1 MPLLREWNIG
11 ESALA
16 AIWKVEEPEAF
27 FNGHT
32 GLYPEINNDIK
43 RMEHL
48 AGRFLLKYLER
59 DFPLHQI
66 EKDEHNKPRLQHKNF
81 YFSISHSW
89 PYIAA
94 VIDPLHDTGI
104 DIQVWTPRIVDI
116 QQRFL
121 SEREQ
126 GFCGGDHQLITLA
139 WCAKE
144 AVYKWYGRK
153 GTSFMNHLP
162 ITALHET
169 EEGYKVQIEF
179 QLSEVP
185 RSILL
190 HCIKE
195 ADFGCVWIADAGNDN

>member
-11 ESALA
+11 ESGLA

-32 GLYPEINNDIK
+32 GLYPEISNDIK
-43 RMEHL
+43 RQEHL

-66 EKDEHNKPRLQHKNF
+66 VRDEHNKPKLENKSF
-81 YFSISHSW
+81 YFSVSHSW

-104 DIQVWTPRIVDI
+104 DIQVWTPRILDI

-121 SEREQ
+121 SEKERV
-126 GFCGGDHQLITLA
+126 FCDNDHKLITLA

-144 AVYKWYGRK
+144 AVYKWHGKK
-153 GTSFMNHLP
+153 GVSFVNHLP
-162 ITALHET
+162 IRALGKT
-169 EEGYKVQIEF
+169 DGGYGVTIEF

-185 RSILL
+185 IPITLE
-190 HCIKE
+190 CIMDE
-195 ADFGCVWIADAGNDN
+195 DFGCVWITDARGN